1 MIVQGLLIGAE
12 DPIRG
17 ENDKGKYA
25 FQNVHVAMD
34 GDKPRCG
41 KVVMS
46 GGVNPD
52 DFIAGATPEKF
63 PRPCKIGLQ
72 VDAKRPARI
81 VSITCE

>member
-1 MIVQGLLIGAE
+1 MIVNANLVGAE
-12 DPIRG
+12 DPITG

-25 FQNVHVAMD
+25 FQNVHIMLE

-41 KVVMS
+41 FTVMS
-46 GGVNPD
+46 GGINPD
-52 DFIAGATPEKF
+52 DFVAGSSPQEF
-63 PRPCKIGLQ
+63 PRPCKVGLQ

>member
-12 DPIRG
+12 DEIRG

-41 KVVMS
+41 QVVMS
-46 GGVNPD
+46 GGINPD
-52 DFIAGATPEKF
+52 DYIPGSNPGKF
-63 PRPCKIGLQ
+63 PRPCKIGIQLS
-72 VDAKRPARI
+72 ANRPARL